1 MDRILGGWELSSL
14 ASFQSGLPKTVF
26 ASTSAT
32 DFNLDGNNF
41 DVPDTPAFGHSK
53 SGLSRSDYLKGV
65 FTASDFPAPPLGQE
79 GNLGRN
85 TFRGPGFAQLDLSVA
100 KNNRLPWFS
109 SEGANLQIRGEF
121 FNLFN
126 RVNLTNWDTN
136 LASGTFGKATG
147 VLQPRTIQVSARL
160 TF

>member
-1 MDRILGGWELSSL
+1 MPASVPGVHHVTAITGDVQRNVDFYVGVLGLR
-14 ASFQSGLPKTVF
+14 FIKKTV
-26 ASTSAT
+26 
-32 DFNLDGNNF
+32 NF